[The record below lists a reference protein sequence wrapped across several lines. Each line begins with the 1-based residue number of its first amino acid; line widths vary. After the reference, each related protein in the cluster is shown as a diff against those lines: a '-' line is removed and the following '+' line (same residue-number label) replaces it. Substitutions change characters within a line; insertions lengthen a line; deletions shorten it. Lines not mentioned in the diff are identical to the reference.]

1 MTRITIDEMSEDVVL
16 LRFLRADQYVDYSAE
31 IIQLKAAELFHK
43 NMNPVAKARIAYEF
57 VRDEIAHSFDIN
69 ADVITAKASDV
80 LRYGTGICHAKANLL
95 AALLRSQGI
104 PTGFRF
110 QRLTLGEDESQGYC
124 VHAYNAVLLGGRWI
138 ELDAR
143 GNSADINAQFSLD
156 EPKLAFQARP
166 EYEECFY
173 EGIYASPHP
182 ASMQMLEKVKS
193 IAEIRATIPDC
204 VMEFP
209 DILLDESLQT
219 EVISK

>member
-1 MTRITIDEMSEDVVL
+1 MTLISVDDMSEEVVL
-16 LRFLRADQYVDYSAE
+16 LKFLRADRYIDYHAE
-31 IIQLKAAELFHK
+31 NIQAKAAELFGQ
-43 NMNPVAKARIAYEF
+43 NMTPVAKIRVAYEF
-57 VRDEIAHSFDIN
+57 VRDEITHSFDAD

-110 QRLTLGEDESQGYC
+110 QRLTLADDDSEGYC
-124 VHAYNAVLLGGRWI
+124 IHAYNAVWLGGRWI

-143 GNSADINAQFSLD
+143 GNCDGINAQFSLD

-182 ASMQMLEKVKS
+182 ASMQMLETAKTIS
-193 IAEIRATIPDC
+193 EIRATIPDR

-209 DILLDESLQT
+209 DLILDQ
-219 EVISK
+219 

>member
-1 MTRITIDEMSEDVVL
+1 M
-16 LRFLRADQYVDYSAE
+16 
-31 IIQLKAAELFHK
+31 
-43 NMNPVAKARIAYEF
+43 
-57 VRDEIAHSFDIN
+57 N

-80 LRYGTGICHAKANLL
+80 LKYGTGICHAKANLL

-110 QRLTLGEDESQGYC
+110 QRLTLADDDSEGYC
-124 VHAYNAVLLGGRWI
+124 IHAYNAVWLGGRWI

-143 GNSADINAQFSLD
+143 GNCDGINAQFSLD

-193 IAEIRATIPDC
+193 IAEIRATTVGIDYLTAARRLAGQEKAAWYQALLQYD
-204 VMEFP
+204 VMDFP
-209 DILLDESLQT
+209 LERYAP
-219 EVISK
+219 VA

>member
-1 MTRITIDEMSEDVVL
+1 MDEEIL
-16 LRFLRADQYVDYSAE
+16 ELFLRADGYVDYGSDMIRA
-31 IIQLKAAELFHK
+31 KAAELFDET
-43 NMNPVAKARIAYEF
+43 MDDVQKARIAYEF
-57 VRDEIAHSFDIN
+57 VRDEITHSFDAG
-69 ADVITAKASDV
+69 ADVMTAKASDV

-110 QRLTLGEDESQGYC
+110 QRLTLADDDSEGYC

-143 GNSADINAQFSLD
+143 GNREDIDAQFSLD
-156 EPKLAFQARP
+156 EPKLAYPARP

-173 EGIYASPHP
+173 EGIYASPHA
-182 ASMQMLEKVKS
+182 ASMKMLENAKTIQEVK
-193 IAEIRATIPDC
+193 ATIPDR

-209 DILLDESLQT
+209 DIIVDEGESLQ
-219 EVISK
+219 IN

>member
-1 MTRITIDEMSEDVVL
+1 MTQITIDDMSEEVVL
-16 LRFLRADQYVDYSAE
+16 LKFLRADKYIDYHAE
-31 IIQLKAAELFHK
+31 NIQAKAAELFGE
-43 NMNPVAKARIAYEF
+43 NMDAVTKIRAAYEF
-57 VRDEIAHSFDIN
+57 VRDEITHSFDAN
-69 ADVITAKASDV
+69 ANVITAKASDV

-110 QRLTLGEDESQGYC
+110 QRLTLADDDSEGYC
-124 VHAYNAVLLGGRWI
+124 IHAYNDVRLGGRWM

-143 GNSADINAQFSLD
+143 GNRDDIDAQFSLD

-182 ASMQMLEKVKS
+182 ASMQMLEKAKS
-193 IAEIRATIPDC
+193 VSEIRETIPDR

-209 DILLDESLQT
+209 DIMVDN
-219 EVISK
+219 